1 MIVELYKRIYI
12 NGIET
17 DYLIR
22 PDGEVYSINKNKF
35 LKKMISN
42 SGYHYVNL
50 YVNKKLYHCLI

>member
-50 YVNKKLYHCLI
+50 